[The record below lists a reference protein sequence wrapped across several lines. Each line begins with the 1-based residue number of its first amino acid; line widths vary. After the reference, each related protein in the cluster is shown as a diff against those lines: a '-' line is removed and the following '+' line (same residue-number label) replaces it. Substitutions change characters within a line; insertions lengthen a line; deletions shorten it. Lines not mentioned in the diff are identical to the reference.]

1 MTEEL
6 LNDDDRA
13 AIAARGLAS
22 EDVDRQLAIL
32 RSPPPYTHLL
42 RACTPG
48 DGIHALSEAAVA
60 SALERHAEA
69 SATGRFLCFVP
80 ASGAATRMF
89 RAPLAVLEKDAKIDR
104 HALDRL
110 VAGGDKDA
118 REVAELVEALD
129 RFAFTPALAAA
140 MQARGDD
147 LATARRSGDVAA
159 ILGALLHTTGLDY
172 ASLPKGLL
180 AFHRYGDV
188 ARTAFEEHLVDA
200 AQIARD
206 AGGAVRLHFTVSEHH
221 LAGFEALLKR
231 VRSGHESALAA
242 RFTISFSHQ
251 APSTDTVAVD
261 GEGRPFRDAD
271 GKLLFRPGGHG
282 ALLANLAGS
291 DADLVF
297 VKNIDN
303 VVPDHLKGPV
313 VHWKKVLGGLLV
325 QLQDRVFAALR
336 RIEAEPSP
344 QAVDAGLAL
353 LARELDT
360 PAPGDLANAA
370 SATRLDWVR
379 RKLARPLRVCG
390 MVRNE
395 GETGGGPFWVGERGR
410 ADAAGTPQIVETAQ
424 IDLGDAGQKQIVAA
438 STHFNP
444 VDLVCALRDHHG
456 RPYDL
461 ARHVDPGA
469 VFLSEKSSGG
479 RKLRA
484 LERPGLWNG
493 SMADWNTV
501 FVDVPASTFNP
512 VKTVNDL
519 LRPQH
524 QPPDDAR

>member
-6 LNDDDRA
+6 LTDDDRA

-32 RSPPPYTHLL
+32 RSPPPYTRLL

-48 DGIHALSEAAVA
+48 DGIHVLSESAAA
-60 SALERHAEA
+60 SALEPHAEA
-69 SATGRFLCFVP
+69 APAGRFLCFVP

-89 RAPLAVLEKDAKIDR
+89 RAPLAVLERDANIDR
-104 HALDRL
+104 QALDRL

-118 REVAELVEALD
+118 REVAELVDALD
-129 RFAFTPALAAA
+129 RFAFTAALAAA
-140 MQARGDD
+140 MQKRGDD

-159 ILGALLHTTGLDY
+159 ILGGLLRATGLDY

-180 AFHRYGDV
+180 AFHRYGTTP
-188 ARTAFEEHLVDA
+188 RTAFEEHLVDA
-200 AQIARD
+200 AEIARD
-206 AGGAVRLHFTVSEHH
+206 AGGDVRLHFTVSEHH
-221 LAGFEALLKR
+221 LAGFEALLQR

-242 RFTISFSHQ
+242 HFAISFSHQ

-261 GEGRPFRDAD
+261 GDGRPFRDAD

-282 ALLANLAGS
+282 ALLANLGRC
-291 DADLVF
+291 DADVAF

-325 QLQDRVFAALR
+325 QLQDRVCTALR
-336 RIEAEPSP
+336 RLEDDASP
-344 QAVDAGLAL
+344 AAVDAGIAL
-353 LARELDT
+353 LASELDT
-360 PAPGDLANAA
+360 PAPAELA
-370 SATRLDWVR
+370 SATPDTRLDWVQ

-395 GETGGGPFWVGERGR
+395 GETGGGPFWVGERR
-410 ADAAGTPQIVETAQ
+410 RSDATGTPQIVETAQ
-424 IDLGDAGQKQIVAA
+424 IDLGDDGQKRILAA

-461 ARHVDPGA
+461 ARHVDPEA